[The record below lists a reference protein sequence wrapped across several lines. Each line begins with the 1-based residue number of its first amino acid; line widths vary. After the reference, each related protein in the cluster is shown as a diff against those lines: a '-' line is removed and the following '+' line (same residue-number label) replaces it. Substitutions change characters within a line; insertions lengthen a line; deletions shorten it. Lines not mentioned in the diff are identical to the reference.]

1 MATTS
6 LWHVNGRLTDLVAY
20 VENPEQTERPLREMD
35 DLWAAAGYIQRP
47 EATEGGRYVTA
58 VNCLA
63 QTAVQQM
70 IATKRQ
76 FGKDDGIIAY
86 HGYQSFR
93 PGEITPDTCHEIGVA
108 LARQLWGDRFQVL
121 VTTHL
126 DKGHLHNHF
135 CLNSVSFVDGK
146 KYNYSKSERRRM
158 MELSDVLC
166 KSYGLSVIEHPHK
179 APSRP
184 VYLDEKDG
192 KPTRYNVYRK
202 DVEAALEGNC
212 VPQNVERYLRQ
223 LGYQTD
229 FTGAHWKIKLPQ
241 YQHYTRLDTL
251 NPEWT
256 RENLKQRLAWNPL
269 IVTHGEVTHSPYHTQ
284 ESIRG
289 YQPHGKPSRLK
300 CLYLFWCYE
309 LGILPKH
316 TDYKPTSPLLR
327 EDLRKL
333 DQYIAQL
340 NYLIANDIET
350 MDELQTDISRMET
363 SLQALSAQRQALYNQ
378 MRRAT
383 DERLDALREERDSV
397 SEQIAS
403 VRKDLKMAETIATR
417 RRHVQETLDHV
428 IDQERELR
436 AKEKTST
443 ERGIAR

>member
-6 LWHVNGRLTDLVAY
+6 LWHINGRLTDLVAY
-20 VENPEQTERPLREMD
+20 VENPEKTERHLRELD

-146 KYNYSKSERRRM
+146 KYNYSKTERRRM

-166 KSYGLSVIEHPHK
+166 KQYGLSVIEHPRK
-179 APSRP
+179 SPSRP

-202 DVEAALEGNC
+202 DVEAALEGNA
-212 VPQNVERYLRQ
+212 VPQHFERYLRQ

-229 FTGAHWKIKLPQ
+229 FTGAHWKIKLPR

-256 RENLKQRLAWNPL
+256 REKLLDRLAWNPL
-269 IVTHGEVTHSPYHTQ
+269 VVTHGEVTHSPYHTQ

-289 YQPHGKPSRLK
+289 YQPHGKPSRIK
-300 CLYLFWCYE
+300 SLYLFWCYE

-316 TDYKPTSPLLR
+316 TGYKPTSPFLW
-327 EDLRKL
+327 EELRKL
-333 DQYIAQL
+333 DGYIAQMD
-340 NYLIANDIET
+340 YLTKTGIET
-350 MDELQTDISRMET
+350 MDELQADISRLGAR
-363 SLQALSAQRQALYNQ
+363 LQELSAQRQALYNQ
-378 MRRAT
+378 MRRT
-383 DERLDALREERDSV
+383 SEDRLAVLRAERDKV
-397 SEQIAS
+397 SEQIAA
-403 VRKDLKMAETIATR
+403 VRKELKTAKAVETGSQHI
-417 RRHVQETLDHV
+417 QETLDHV
-428 IDQERELR
+428 IDRERELR
-436 AKEKTST
+436 AKETKTA
-443 ERGIAR
+443 ERGHAR

>member
-6 LWHVNGRLTDLVAY
+6 LWHINGRLSDLVAY
-20 VENPEQTERPLREMD
+20 VENPEKTERPLRELD

-58 VNCLA
+58 INCLA

-70 IATKRQ
+70 ITTKRQ
-76 FGKDDGIIAY
+76 YGKDDGIIAY

-93 PGEITPDTCHEIGVA
+93 PGEITPDTCHEIGVE
-108 LARQLWGDRFQVL
+108 LARQMWGCRFQVL

-126 DKGHLHNHF
+126 DKDHLHNHF

-166 KSYGLSVIEHPHK
+166 KSYGLSVIQQPRK

-212 VPQNVERYLRQ
+212 VPQHFERYLRQ

-229 FTGAHWKIKLPQ
+229 FTGAHWKIKLPR
-241 YQHYTRLDTL
+241 YQHYTRL
-251 NPEWT
+251 
-256 RENLKQRLAWNPL
+256 
-269 IVTHGEVTHSPYHTQ
+269 
-284 ESIRG
+284 
-289 YQPHGKPSRLK
+289 
-300 CLYLFWCYE
+300 
-309 LGILPKH
+309 
-316 TDYKPTSPLLR
+316 
-327 EDLRKL
+327 
-333 DQYIAQL
+333 
-340 NYLIANDIET
+340 
-350 MDELQTDISRMET
+350 ET
-363 SLQALSAQRQALYNQ
+363 SLQALSAQRQSLYNQ
-378 MRRAT
+378 MRRASEDRMET
-383 DERLDALREERDSV
+383 LRSERDKI
-397 SEQIAS
+397 SEQIAA
-403 VRKDLKMAETIATR
+403 VRKELKTAKAVEAGSLHI
-417 RRHVQETLDHV
+417 QETLDHV
-428 IDQERELR
+428 IDRERELR
-436 AKEKTST
+436 VKEKTSP

>member
-6 LWHVNGRLTDLVAY
+6 LWHINGRLSDLVAY
-20 VENPEQTERPLREMD
+20 VENPAKTERPLRDLD

-58 VNCLA
+58 INCLPE
-63 QTAVQQM
+63 TAVQQM

-76 FGKDDGIIAY
+76 YGKDDGIIAY
-86 HGYQSFR
+86 HGYQSFQ
-93 PGEITPDTCHEIGVA
+93 PGEITPDTCHEIGVE
-108 LARQLWGDRFQVL
+108 LARQMWGSRFQVL

-158 MELSDVLC
+158 IELSDVLC
-166 KSYGLSVIEHPHK
+166 KSYGLSVIQQPHK

-184 VYLDEKDG
+184 IYLDEKDG

-212 VPQNVERYLRQ
+212 VPQNFERYLRQ

-229 FTGAHWKIKLPQ
+229 FTGVHWKIKLPR

-256 RENLKQRLAWNPL
+256 RENLIHRLAWNPL
-269 IVTHGEVTHSPYHTQ
+269 IVTHGEVTHSPYHTR
-284 ESIRG
+284 ESIQG
-289 YQPHGKPSRLK
+289 YRPHTKPSRIK

-316 TDYKPTSPLLR
+316 TDYRPTSPFLR
-327 EDLRKL
+327 EELRKL
-333 DQYIAQL
+333 DRYIAQMD
-340 NYLIANDIET
+340 YLTKTGIET
-350 MDELQTDISRMET
+350 MEK
-363 SLQALSAQRQALYNQ
+363 LQADIARLDNNLQQLTAQRQALYNQ

-383 DERLDALREERDSV
+383 GNRLDALRSERDKV

-403 VRKDLKMAETIATR
+403 ARKELKTAKAVEAGSLHI
-417 RRHVQETLDHV
+417 QETLDHV
-428 IDQERELR
+428 IDRERELR
-436 AKEKTST
+436 TKEKTSP
-443 ERGIAR
+443 EKGIAR